1 MFSEESVILFMRKT
15 AKGEKSCLSQVSA
28 INLDT
33 NLFPDE

>member
-1 MFSEESVILFMRKT
+1 MPSEESVILFMRKT
-15 AKGEKSCLSQVSA
+15 AKGEKSCQSQISV